1 MNDSKVSIM
10 LVKAKEAAAA
20 LSISER
26 KLWELTNRKE
36 IPCIRVGRSVR
47 YSLADLAAWIERK
60 RTEVH
65 VPT

>member
-1 MNDSKVSIM
+1 MNDKVSIL
-10 LVKAKEAAAA
+10 LVKAKEAATV

-47 YSLADLAAWIERK
+47 YSLADLSAWIDRK
-60 RTEVH
+60 RTEGH